1 MHKVR
6 SLFSDELSTDQD
18 AVQPLRM
25 GAQELD
31 MSMAVAWLP
40 ERIGVGLRLIGAW
53 RPAQALG
60 IGQATPLACNAG
72 E

>member
-6 SLFSDELSTDQD
+6 SLFSDELSTDHD
-18 AVQPLRM
+18 DVQPLRM
-25 GAQELD
+25 AAQELD

-40 ERIGVGLRLIGAW
+40 ERIGVGLLLIGAW